1 MKDTVQSTQPKK
13 TNFTPMI
20 FIAGF
25 IMMTAPVLLS
35 SIGLDSLA
43 ATIMP
48 YEDTLFVLGALI
60 ILYSIYYSYRAS
72 K

>member
-1 MKDTVQSTQPKK
+1 MKDAAKSTQPKK

-20 FIAGF
+20 FIAGLAV
-25 IMMTAPVLLS
+25 MTAPIYLA

-48 YEDTLFVLGALI
+48 YEDILFVLGALI
-60 ILYSIYYSYRAS
+60 ILYSIYYSYCAS

>member
-1 MKDTVQSTQPKK
+1 
-13 TNFTPMI
+13 
-20 FIAGF
+20 
-25 IMMTAPVLLS
+25 MMTAPVLLS